1 MKRPALS
8 LLNLIAIHNKGLV
21 VTTDNIYTVVLSMI
35 ILLGSPGY
43 LRSVFTALSTMPTFC
58 ISTTAIKRGT
68 TTATLFL
75 ASLCLSS
82 KRCAAY
88 TPKIGGIRRLSAR
101 ICAFRCITKG
111 TPKPKKTG
119 ETLQTVQKQ
128 KVCSKM
134 QRLWC
139 RFVCDTVGDTKKS
152 CWELFHEAKLA

>member
-1 MKRPALS
+1 MLFGLCCPFTSYLLRLLPSRGKDQERDLRVSAMKRPALS

-82 KRCAAY
+82 KRSSKRSS
-88 TPKIGGIRRLSAR
+88 TDPQKNITISQKNHQTSPKIIKNSQNAM
-101 ICAFRCITKG
+101 
-111 TPKPKKTG
+111 
-119 ETLQTVQKQ
+119 QT
-128 KVCSKM
+128 
-134 QRLWC
+134 
-139 RFVCDTVGDTKKS
+139 
-152 CWELFHEAKLA
+152 

>member
-1 MKRPALS
+1 MLFGLCCPFTSYLLRLLPSRGKDQERDLRVSAMKRPALQ

-88 TPKIGGIRRLSAR
+88 TPKIGGIRRLSVP
-101 ICAFRCITKG
+101 ICAFRCIPKG

-119 ETLQTVQKQ
+119 ENSVDS
-128 KVCSKM
+128 VE
-134 QRLWC
+134 
-139 RFVCDTVGDTKKS
+139 TKS
-152 CWELFHEAKLA
+152 L

>member
-1 MKRPALS
+1 M
-8 LLNLIAIHNKGLV
+8 
-21 VTTDNIYTVVLSMI
+21 TTDNIYTVVLSMI

-111 TPKPKKTG
+111 TPKPNMTGDNSAYSVECRDKKSVVKCNG
-119 ETLQTVQKQ
+119 CGVALCVG
-128 KVCSKM
+128 
-134 QRLWC
+134 
-139 RFVCDTVGDTKKS
+139 TVGDTKKS